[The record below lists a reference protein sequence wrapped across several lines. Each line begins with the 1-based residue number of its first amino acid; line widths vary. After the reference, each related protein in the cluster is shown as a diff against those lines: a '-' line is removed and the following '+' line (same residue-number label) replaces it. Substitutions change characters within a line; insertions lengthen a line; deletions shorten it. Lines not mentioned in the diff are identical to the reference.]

1 MSFILGIAVKLTIGF
16 IALVIFMNMNGKS
29 QLTPL
34 STGDQIGNY
43 VLGGIIGGVIYSP
56 SITILQF
63 LVVLLIW
70 GLLMTTITFLKNNSQ
85 NLKNIVDGQ
94 IIFLVKDSEIQIEN
108 FTKANM
114 TISDFYMK
122 IRMKG
127 VFRIKDISEAFL
139 ESNGQLIIIKRNEE
153 NLGVLLVSEG
163 KILEHNLEHIE
174 KNTEWLWSEL
184 ENKGVQDISEIFL
197 AEFSKDK
204 LFIVKRENR

>member
-1 MSFILGIAVKLTIGF
+1 MSFILGIAIKLTIGF
-16 IALVIFMNMNGKS
+16 TALVIFMNMNGKS

-56 SITILQF
+56 NITILQF
-63 LVVLLIW
+63 LIVLLIW

-85 NLKNIVDGQ
+85 NIKNIIDGQ
-94 IIFLVKDSEIQIEN
+94 IIFLVKDGALQIEN

-139 ESNGQLIIIKRNEE
+139 ESNGQLVIIRRNEE
-153 NLGVLLVSEG
+153 NLGILLISEG
-163 KILEHNLEHIE
+163 KILDQNLEHIE
-174 KNTEWLWSEL
+174 KDTEWLDLEL
-184 ENKGVQDISEIFL
+184 KREGITDINEIFL
-197 AEFSKDK
+197 AEFSKDR
-204 LFIVKRENR
+204 LFIVKREAE